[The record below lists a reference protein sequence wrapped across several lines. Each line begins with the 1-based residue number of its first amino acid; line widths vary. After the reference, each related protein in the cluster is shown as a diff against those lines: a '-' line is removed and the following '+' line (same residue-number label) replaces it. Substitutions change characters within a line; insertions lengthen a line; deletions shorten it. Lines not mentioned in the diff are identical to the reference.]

1 MNIAVFGSA
10 FNPPTCGHKD
20 AIEYVLENTKVDNV
34 LLVPSFKH
42 AFAKDMVDYETRLH
56 MLKLFVEDIKNPRV
70 KELAIEHQIHSDS
83 DKPVY
88 TYDLL
93 SFMQQKLY
101 PQANLSFVVG
111 PDNKANWH
119 RFYKA
124 AEIEQ
129 TWSLITVPERINV
142 RSTAVREG
150 LVKGSDISTMVTPR
164 LSAFLNASELYVP

>member
-10 FNPPTCGHKD
+10 FNPPTRGHKD
-20 AIEYVLENTKVDNV
+20 AIEYVLEHTKVDMV

-56 MLKLFVEDIKNPRV
+56 MLKLFVEDIKSPRV
-70 KELAIEHQIHSDS
+70 KDLALEHQIHSDS
-83 DKPVY
+83 DQPVY

-93 SFMQQKLY
+93 SFMQRKLY
-101 PQANLSFVVG
+101 PDAHLSFVIG

-124 AEIEQ
+124 DEIEQ
-129 TWSLITVPERINV
+129 TWSLIIVPERIDV
-142 RSTAVREG
+142 RSTMVRERLAAG
-150 LVKGSDISTMVTPR
+150 ADINTLVTPR
-164 LSAFLNASELYVP
+164 VGAFLSASELYAD